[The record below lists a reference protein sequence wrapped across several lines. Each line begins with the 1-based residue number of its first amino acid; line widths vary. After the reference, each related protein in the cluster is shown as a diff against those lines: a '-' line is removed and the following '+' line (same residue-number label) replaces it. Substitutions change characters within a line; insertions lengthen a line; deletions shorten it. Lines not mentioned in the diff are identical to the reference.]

1 MMTQQDF
8 LNQLNKLS
16 HKDKTI
22 KDMPALINRARKE
35 HLSIPVVHMMASDGA
50 AKPVILGA
58 ENKNFIQ
65 CATVLQ
71 FPSVPLQP
79 GQTIGITEL
88 DGFFEQL
95 IDLGYNGIAFL
106 TTVGFIGIEWMDFF
120 KAGK

>member
-1 MMTQQDF
+1 MTQENF
-8 LNQLNKLS
+8 LNQLDKLS
-16 HKDKTI
+16 RKDKTI

-35 HLSIPVVHMMASDGA
+35 HLSIPVVHTMASDGSA
-50 AKPVILGA
+50 EPVILCV

-79 GQTIGITEL
+79 AQTIGATEL
-88 DGFFEQL
+88 DGFFEEL

-106 TTVGFIGIEWMDFF
+106 TTVGFVGIEWMDFF
-120 KAGK
+120 KAQR